1 MLVGLIEN
9 CHEDIIKHLLIA
21 HQLSISHLKPLT
33 LPSCPLSSLII
44 VLIIFPEALQLVSA
58 AAAHAN
64 DAMKRTEKF
73 KKVLEVQVEQC
84 FFCFL
89 SFTAISFYHLSS

>member
-9 CHEDIIKHLLIA
+9 CHEDISKNLFIA
-21 HQLSISHLKPLT
+21 HQLSISHLKPST
-33 LPSCPLSSLII
+33 LSSLII
-44 VLIIFPEALQLVSA
+44 VLIIFTEALQLVSA

-73 KKVLEVQVEQC
+73 KKVLEVQVSKLY
-84 FFCFL
+84 L
-89 SFTAISFYHLSS
+89 SLGLRGKHKDY